1 MTEDTMISSVQFSRS
16 AVSNSLRPHES
27 QHTRPP
33 CPSPTHGVHSTHVHQ
48 VGDSIQPSHSLLSPS
63 PPALNLSQN
72 QGLFKWVSSSH
83 QMAKGLEFQLQH
95 QSFQWTPISFR
106 MEWLDLLAV
115 QGTFKSLL
123 QHHSSKVSILLSS
136 AFSIATVG
144 LYFESSS

>member
-63 PPALNLSQN
+63 PPALNAS
-72 QGLFKWVSSSH
+72 
-83 QMAKGLEFQLQH
+83 QH
-95 QSFQWTPISFR
+95 QSLFQWVNSSHEVAKVLELKLHLCLVEINSLSLKFR
-106 MEWLDLLAV
+106 KESNPFYQLSLRNYYDAYDDTNFLLGA
-115 QGTFKSLL
+115 
-123 QHHSSKVSILLSS
+123 
-136 AFSIATVG
+136 
-144 LYFESSS
+144 LYQKFPSNNEVR